1 MDQKEKNLI
10 LEQIRN
16 LEDLIANVS
25 QDNRH
30 MVQKW
35 KQEIANL
42 KSRLT
47 F

>member
-1 MDQKEKNLI
+1 MDERDKQHI

-16 LEDLIANVS
+16 LESLIANAS
-25 QDNRH
+25 PGNPDIRR
-30 MVQKW
+30 W
-35 KQEIANL
+35 KQEIENL

>member
-1 MDQKEKNLI
+1 MNEKERNLI

-16 LEDLIANVS
+16 LEDLLKNASPGNPDIP
-25 QDNRH
+25 R
-30 MVQKW
+30 W